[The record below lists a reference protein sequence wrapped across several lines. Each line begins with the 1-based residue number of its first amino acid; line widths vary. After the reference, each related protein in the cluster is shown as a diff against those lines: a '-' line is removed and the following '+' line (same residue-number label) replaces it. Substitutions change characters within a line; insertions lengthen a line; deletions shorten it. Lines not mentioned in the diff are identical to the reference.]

1 MIKFPVLNWLRIDD
15 YALYPGKSTEPGLFA
30 DFTTN
35 LNLVVGANGLGKS
48 TLLTVAFRMLTGP
61 FDIPGA
67 ARSGELGSARL
78 TVSSLRT
85 TGEFAARVS
94 DGATRA
100 QAAIAFALGSDEFV
114 VVRALQNQRLISW
127 SLNGEVKEPREADLQ
142 GEIASSCGVY
152 SFADWI
158 LVLRYVTF
166 YMDDRQVLFWD
177 HSAQK
182 QLLRSLFLPPAEAL
196 CVRLR

>member
-67 ARSGELGSARL
+67 ARSGDA
-78 TVSSLRT
+78 
-85 TGEFAARVS
+85 GETA
-94 DGATRA
+94 
-100 QAAIAFALGSDEFV
+100 
-114 VVRALQNQRLISW
+114 
-127 SLNGEVKEPREADLQ
+127 GE
-142 GEIASSCGVY
+142 CG
-152 SFADWI
+152 
-158 LVLRYVTF
+158 R
-166 YMDDRQVLFWD
+166 DD
-177 HSAQK
+177 
-182 QLLRSLFLPPAEAL
+182 AL
-196 CVRLR
+196 CDPDRGHDASGGVTIRPRASHRTRN